1 MDPNK
6 YGWFHK
12 GPSKILMFLPSPQH
26 LTFLSA
32 HVFHESWFSSWFV
45 SMQPSCLLYSH
56 SFLTL
61 LHLNNLVSYWRKALQ
76 YYLHFFRDT
85 GTSPT
90 EGLIPLLVSTCCFH
104 DALLNSQYPC
114 LLKCTSHA
122 MGMPSDTYS
131 FHNSGRALHSAW
143 ASHCHLPCSYC
154 FQMKLLSR
162 ELVTQWILNI
172 LLSLPL
178 IFHLETIFW
187 LYPESTFSSPQSH
200 KT

>member
-6 YGWFHK
+6 YGRFHK
-12 GPSKILMFLPSPQH
+12 GPSKILMFLPSPQR

-104 DALLNSQYPC
+104 DALAYW
-114 LLKCTSHA
+114 
-122 MGMPSDTYS
+122 
-131 FHNSGRALHSAW
+131 SAHLMTW
-143 ASHCHLPCSYC
+143 ECHLTLTLFTTWGKHFTPP
-154 FQMKLLSR
+154 
-162 ELVTQWILNI
+162 ELH
-172 LLSLPL
+172 
-178 IFHLETIFW
+178 IFTYHIHIAFKW
-187 LYPESTFSSPQSH
+187 NYSAES
-200 KT
+200 